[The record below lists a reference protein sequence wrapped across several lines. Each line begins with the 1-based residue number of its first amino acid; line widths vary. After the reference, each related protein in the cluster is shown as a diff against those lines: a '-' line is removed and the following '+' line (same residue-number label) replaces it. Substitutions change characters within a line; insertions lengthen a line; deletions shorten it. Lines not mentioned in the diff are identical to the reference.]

1 MDVAQLRR
9 ALGAPEPRVS
19 EKLDNFSQSID
30 QTVQTVRRIASE
42 LRPSVLD
49 DFGLAAA
56 MEWQLGEFRRRSGL
70 ECVWEG
76 STGSLELPPEAAIA
90 IYRVFQESL
99 TNIARHARAT
109 RVVVQVTASAGR
121 LVLRVSD
128 DGRGISPEEALGA
141 KSLGLTGMRERISL
155 LGGQVRV
162 DGRADQGTTVV
173 VELPLQA

>member
-1 MDVAQLRR
+1 M
-9 ALGAPEPRVS
+9 GAPEARVL

-42 LRPSVLD
+42 LRPSILD

-56 MEWQLGEFRRRSGL
+56 MEWQLGEFQRRSGL
-70 ECVWEG
+70 ECVWAD
-76 STGSLELPPEAAIA
+76 SADSLDLPPEAAIA

-99 TNIARHARAT
+99 TNIARHAQAT
-109 RVVVQVTASAGR
+109 RVVAQVSAGDGR

-128 DGRGISPEEALGA
+128 DGRGITAEEALGT

-155 LGGQVRV
+155 LGGKVRLE
-162 DGRADQGTTVV
+162 GKAGQGTTVV
-173 VELPLQA
+173 VELPLNA